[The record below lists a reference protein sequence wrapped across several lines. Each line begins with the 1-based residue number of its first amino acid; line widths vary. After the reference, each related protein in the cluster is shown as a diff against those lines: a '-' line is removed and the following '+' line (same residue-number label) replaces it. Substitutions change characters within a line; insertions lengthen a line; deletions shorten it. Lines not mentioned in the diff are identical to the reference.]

1 MSYFQG
7 VRWQAALAFG
17 MTLVAAV
24 VGGTAVSGVSRW
36 EVVGVVL
43 AAGAVSAGMLV
54 RSAVQVSASVRAV
67 AEGADKIAAGDLAPH
82 VYAPATQDTRHLA
95 GAFNRMADALRE
107 TLEGLSVERSKL
119 SALVETMADGVML
132 VDPVGAIE
140 LSNNAAREMLGI
152 PPEAERLRE
161 PDLLALTR
169 RSREAG
175 AAVQED
181 VVLHP
186 GPRYV
191 SAIAVP
197 LEEGRVLLTIHDET
211 AVRELD
217 VTRREFVSNVSHEL
231 RNPLAAMAA
240 LVETLE
246 NGAMKDPALATDFLG
261 RVHQEVDRM
270 SALVKDLLVLSRA
283 ESGEDA
289 GRTGEAD
296 VRRALNDAR
305 EAVLPKAGDRI
316 EVTLAVEGDL
326 VAAIDSLRFRQ
337 VFDNLLDNAVRFTG
351 DGGRV
356 RVDAWSVDDRVHI
369 TVSDTGEGIA
379 PEHIP
384 HIFERFYKADPSRHD
399 PGTGLG
405 LSIVRHI
412 VDSRGGSIALNTR
425 LGDGTTFTV
434 ILPVASGEPTEA

>member
-1 MSYFQG
+1 
-7 VRWQAALAFG
+7 
-17 MTLVAAV
+17 
-24 VGGTAVSGVSRW
+24 
-36 EVVGVVL
+36 
-43 AAGAVSAGMLV
+43 
-54 RSAVQVSASVRAV
+54 
-67 AEGADKIAAGDLAPH
+67 
-82 VYAPATQDTRHLA
+82 
-95 GAFNRMADALRE
+95 
-107 TLEGLSVERSKL
+107 
-119 SALVETMADGVML
+119 
-132 VDPVGAIE
+132 
-140 LSNNAAREMLGI
+140 
-152 PPEAERLRE
+152 
-161 PDLLALTR
+161 
-169 RSREAG
+169 
-175 AAVQED
+175 
-181 VVLHP
+181 
-186 GPRYV
+186 
-191 SAIAVP
+191 
-197 LEEGRVLLTIHDET
+197 
-211 AVRELD
+211 